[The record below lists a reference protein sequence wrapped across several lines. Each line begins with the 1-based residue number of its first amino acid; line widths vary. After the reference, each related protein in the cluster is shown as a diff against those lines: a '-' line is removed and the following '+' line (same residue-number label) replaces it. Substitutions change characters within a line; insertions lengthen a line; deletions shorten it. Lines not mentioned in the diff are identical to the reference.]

1 MEIEEQ
7 QNEVVPQ
14 MEKKELYKI
23 AIETRNL
30 EIGMFWQRS
39 NYFMALNTAIAIGF
53 FTQKAGPYGIILA
66 ALGAVVSLLWFFVNL
81 GGKYWQS
88 RWERRASIYEQEVA
102 PDANL
107 FSASKG
113 TIQQD
118 VEESLNRGEHK
129 GFQKWL
135 DKKILDKPSVSYQMM
150 VLSFFFVCFWGAAMA
165 VYIVVGKSA

>member
-1 MEIEEQ
+1 MEVEDQ
-7 QNEVVPQ
+7 QDKFTPQ
-14 MEKKELYKI
+14 MERKELYRI
-23 AIETRNL
+23 AIDTRNL
-30 EIGMFWQRS
+30 EISMFWQRS

-53 FTQKAGPYGIILA
+53 FTQKAGPYGIILT
-66 ALGAVVSLLWFFVNL
+66 ALGTIVSLLWFFVNL

-113 TIQQD
+113 IIQKD
-118 VEESLNRGEHK
+118 VEESLNIGEHK

-135 DKKILDKPSVSYQMM
+135 DKKILEKPSVSYQMI
-150 VLSFFFVCFWGAAMA
+150 VLSFFFICFWGAAM
-165 VYIVVGKSA
+165 VVNIVMGKSA

>member
-1 MEIEEQ
+1 
-7 QNEVVPQ
+7 
-14 MEKKELYKI
+14 
-23 AIETRNL
+23 
-30 EIGMFWQRS
+30 MFWQRS

-66 ALGAVVSLLWFFVNL
+66 ALGAIVSLLWFFVNL

-107 FSASKG
+107 FSASKE

-135 DKKILDKPSVSYQMM
+135 DKKY
-150 VLSFFFVCFWGAAMA
+150 
-165 VYIVVGKSA
+165 